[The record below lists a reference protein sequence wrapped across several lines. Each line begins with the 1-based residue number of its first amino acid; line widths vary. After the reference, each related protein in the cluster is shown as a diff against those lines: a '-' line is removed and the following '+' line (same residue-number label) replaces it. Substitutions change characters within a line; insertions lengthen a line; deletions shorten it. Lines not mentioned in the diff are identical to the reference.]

1 VEGVFGDRGGTV
13 PRFRRLPKDSLASE
27 LRASRPEL
35 SADFV
40 ETLSRYVGAHGRRGR
55 LYAWSRVSFAGSLTV
70 LVLGAFASFGG
81 LGYAASG
88 TREAVKAVKH
98 VVAPSRPQ
106 IVVNSAASAQYA
118 QPKVTVCHN
127 GHTIT
132 IARAALPAHLRQG
145 DIPGPCPPGGVAG
158 ATATRIS
165 GGVLGTSATSGKLPF
180 TGVGLGVTVLV
191 ALLLVSFGLLLRRRA
206 EGK

>member
-1 VEGVFGDRGGTV
+1 VA
-13 PRFRRLPKDSLASE
+13 RFRRLHRDSLARE

-40 ETLSRYVGAHGRRGR
+40 DTLSKHVDAHGRRSG
-55 LYAWSRVSFAGSLTV
+55 LYAWSRASFAGALTV

-88 TREAVKAVKH
+88 TTQAVKAVKH

-106 IVVNSAASAQYA
+106 IVNKSAAQSQYG
-118 QPKVTVCHN
+118 QPKVTICHK

-132 IARAALPAHLRQG
+132 ISQAALPAHLRHG
-145 DIPGPCPPGGVAG
+145 DHAGACGVAG
-158 ATATRIS
+158 TTRTTS
-165 GGVLGTSATSGKLPF
+165 GGVLGGTATGGNLPF

-191 ALLLVSFGLLLRRRA
+191 ALLLVSLGLVLRRRA
-206 EGK
+206 DQQ

>member
-1 VEGVFGDRGGTV
+1 VA
-13 PRFRRLPKDSLASE
+13 RFRRQRKDSLARE

-40 ETLSRYVGAHGRRGR
+40 ASLTKQVGARGPRSR
-55 LYAWSRVSFAGSLTV
+55 LYAWSRFCFAGALTV

-88 TREAVKAVKH
+88 TKQAVKAVKH

-106 IVVNSAASAQYA
+106 IVNKSAAQAQYG
-118 QPKVTVCHN
+118 QPKVTICHK

-132 IARAALPAHLRQG
+132 VAQPALPAHLRHG
-145 DIPGPCPPGGVAG
+145 DTIGACGVAGTNNARTTAGLLG
-158 ATATRIS
+158 ATAT
-165 GGVLGTSATSGKLPF
+165 GGKLPF

-191 ALLLVSFGLLLRRRA
+191 ALLLVSLGLVLRRRA
-206 EGK
+206 DEKS